1 MGPCLFPAQNPII
14 FSSVLLMWVS
24 IVCLRAGIGWAN
36 RRESCSQMSWCPGTP
51 NNTRRYWCAHR
62 VLTLKWKK
70 NVASSQLK
78 KTAGSKIIPSTEDHC
93 WERLNGIKEGKW
105 KEVAPRNKKGLGIR
119 IMLKKE
125 KRKLEPKL
133 LRLPF
138 HWVAFYLRW
147 LKFTYQRQKN
157 SPLRWDGQAV
167 SGLSWCKSAWFHWRQ
182 EANPHACCWVASSCW
197 LTPSCSWVL
206 LLP

>member
-1 MGPCLFPAQNPII
+1 MG
-14 FSSVLLMWVS
+14 
-24 IVCLRAGIGWAN
+24 
-36 RRESCSQMSWCPGTP
+36 CSHWSD
-51 NNTRRYWCAHR
+51 R
-62 VLTLKWKK
+62 K

-105 KEVAPRNKKGLGIR
+105 KEVAPRNEKSFGIR

-133 LRLPF
+133 RRLPF
-138 HWVAFYLRW
+138 HWVAFYLLW

-157 SPLRWDGQAV
+157 SPLRWDEQAV
-167 SGLSWCKSAWFHWRQ
+167 SGLSWCKSAWFHWHQ
-182 EANPHACCWVASSCW
+182 EANPHACCWVTFFLR
-197 LTPSCSWVL
+197 LTPSSSSCCSWVML
-206 LLP
+206 VP